1 MPNFT
6 MFFTEVTDKNGEVYY
21 RAQTRKGTV
30 KAQLFPTTKSDK
42 FDYTMSI
49 QMPRK
54 RRSYKRSYNNSNNG
68 MNALMKGFMMGL
80 NKK

>member
-1 MPNFT
+1 

-21 RAQTRKGTV
+21 RASTRKGTI

-49 QMPRK
+49 QMPK

-68 MNALMKGFMMGL
+68 MNALMKGLAMGL
-80 NKK
+80 KMK